1 MDGYKHLFLD
11 FSPSPTSYPST
22 KAYDAAAKSYAA
34 SVTKLSSD
42 VQTAIQFNPIEA
54 LQLLDPSTN
63 SIGFL
68 SIIDTLLRG
77 SVPESTPRSLLLDE
91 AVRFLLEFDPIQIRY
106 VGSLFRSLLEDLGS
120 FFSPLVAVDL
130 LANAILRIDPSG
142 SVFTSTHLTMVKLAY
157 DTNCIEPA
165 LKVLDADILFYPRN
179 THPARPEN
187 AKNLYDPEVEPYV
200 YIASASL
207 TDAIKSTSIL
217 EYHLLQAM
225 AYISRKDWLKA
236 QVALERVIGHP
247 VKDKG
252 VSKIMLD
259 GYKKWLLVGLLREGR
274 PPSFPSYITN
284 ATKGTYNGLSE
295 AYNNIATL
303 FTTDGASALKEE
315 FEKGRSTWEEDSN
328 LTLLEEAIVSYQK
341 WQVINLRR
349 IYHQISMSQIRQTT
363 LSAQTAE
370 TLKDDDEVL
379 LLVSDM
385 IESGMLKGQLQVG
398 PTAGESYVTFH
409 EEHDLM
415 TEADFASEVARSHSS
430 IETLTKQ
437 YRVTN
442 ERLSSTKDYAR
453 HLVREQKRMEKDIAD
468 AGVGFDTHIEDE
480 DLMTGVLG
488 GV

>member
-1 MDGYKHLFLD
+1 MDEVKRLFLD
-11 FSPSPTSYPST
+11 FSPSPASYPST
-22 KAYDAAAKSYAA
+22 KSYDAAAKSYAA

-42 VQTAIQFNPIEA
+42 VQTAIQRNPIEA
-54 LQLLDPSTN
+54 LQLVDPSTN
-63 SIGFL
+63 SIGYL

-91 AVRFLLEFDPIQIRY
+91 AVRFLLKFDPIQIRY

-120 FFSPLVAVDL
+120 FFSPLVAVEL

-142 SVFTSTHLTMVKLAY
+142 SVFTSTHLIMAKLAY

-187 AKNLYDPEVEPYV
+187 AKNLYDTEVEPYV

-225 AYISRKDWLKA
+225 AYISRKDWPKA
-236 QVALERVIGHP
+236 QIALERVIGHP
-247 VKDKG
+247 IKDKG
-252 VSKIMLD
+252 VSKIMVD

-284 ATKGTYNGLSE
+284 ATKSTYNGLSE

-315 FEKGRSTWEEDSN
+315 FEKGRPTWEEDSN
-328 LTLLEEAIVSYQK
+328 LTLLEEALVSYQK

-349 IYHQISMSQIRQTT
+349 IYHQVSISQIRQTT

-370 TLKDDDEVL
+370 TLKDDEQVL

-385 IESGMLKGQLQVG
+385 IDSGMLKGQLQVG
-398 PTAGESYVTFH
+398 LTAGESYVTFH

-415 TEADFASEVARSHSS
+415 TEADFAREVARSHAS

-453 HLVREQKRMEKDIAD
+453 HLVREQKRMDKDIAD

-488 GV
+488 GA

>member
-1 MDGYKHLFLD
+1 MDEVKRIFLD
-11 FSPSPTSYPST
+11 FSPTPASYPST
-22 KAYDAAAKSYAA
+22 KSYDAAAKSYAA

-42 VQTAIQFNPIEA
+42 VQTAIQRNPIEA
-54 LQLLDPSTN
+54 LQLVDPSTN
-63 SIGFL
+63 SIGYL

-91 AVRFLLEFDPIQIRY
+91 AVRFLLKFDPIQIRY
-106 VGSLFRSLLEDLGS
+106 VGSLFRSLLEDLSS
-120 FFSPLVAVDL
+120 FFSPLVAVEL

-142 SVFTSTHLTMVKLAY
+142 SVFTSTHLVMAKLAY

-165 LKVLDADILFYPRN
+165 LKVLDADILFFPRN

-187 AKNLYDPEVEPYV
+187 AKNLYDTEVEPYV

-207 TDAIKSTSIL
+207 TDTIKSTSIL

-247 VKDKG
+247 IKDKG
-252 VSKIMLD
+252 VSKIMVD

-284 ATKGTYNGLSE
+284 ATKSTYNGLSE

-315 FEKGRSTWEEDSN
+315 FEKGRPTWEEDSN
-328 LTLLEEAIVSYQK
+328 LTLLEEALVSYQK

-349 IYHQISMSQIRQTT
+349 IYHQVSISQIRQTT

-430 IETLTKQ
+430 IEALTKQ

-480 DLMTGVLG
+480 DLMMGVSG
-488 GV
+488 GA

>member
-1 MDGYKHLFLD
+1 MEEVRRIFVE
-11 FSPSPTSYPST
+11 FSPSPAVYPSP
-22 KAYDAAAKSYAA
+22 KAYDVAAKSYAA
-34 SVTKLSSD
+34 CVTRLSISI
-42 VQTAIQFNPIEA
+42 QTAIQLNPVEA

-63 SIGFL
+63 SIGCL

-77 SVPESTPRSLLLDE
+77 SIPETIPRSLILDG
-91 AVRFLLEFDPIQIRY
+91 AVRFLLGFDPIQIRY
-106 VGSLFRSLLEDLGS
+106 VGALFRSLLEDLGS
-120 FFSPLVAVDL
+120 FFSPLVAVEL

-142 SVFTSTHLTMVKLAY
+142 SVFTSTHLIMVKLAY

-179 THPARPEN
+179 SQPARPEN
-187 AKNLYDPEVEPYV
+187 AKHLYDAEAEPYI

-225 AYISRKDWLKA
+225 VYISRKDWPKA

-247 VKDKG
+247 TKDKA
-252 VSKIMLD
+252 VSKIMVD
-259 GYKKWLLVGLLREGR
+259 GYKKWVLVGLLREGR
-274 PPSFPSYITN
+274 PPSFPSYVTS
-284 ATKGTYNGLSE
+284 ATKSTYNGVGE
-295 AYNNIATL
+295 AYNTIASL

-315 FEKGRSTWEEDSN
+315 FDKGRSTWEEDLN

-349 IYHQISMSQIRQTT
+349 IYHQVSISQIRQMT

-370 TLKDDDEVL
+370 TLKDDEEVL

-385 IESGMLKGQLQVG
+385 IESGMLKGQLQIG

-409 EEHDLM
+409 EEHALM
-415 TEADFASEVARSHSS
+415 TEAEFAAEVARSHNS
-430 IETLTKQ
+430 IQVLTKQ

-442 ERLSSTKDYAR
+442 ERLGSTKDYAR
-453 HLVREQKRMEKDIAD
+453 HLIREHKRMEKDLAD
-468 AGVGFDTHIEDE
+468 AGVGFDSHIEDE

-488 GV
+488 GA

>member
-1 MDGYKHLFLD
+1 MDEVKRIFLD
-11 FSPSPTSYPST
+11 FSPSPASYPST
-22 KAYDAAAKSYAA
+22 KSYDAAAKSYAA

-42 VQTAIQFNPIEA
+42 VQTAIQRNPIEA
-54 LQLLDPSTN
+54 LQLVDPSTN
-63 SIGFL
+63 SIGYL

-91 AVRFLLEFDPIQIRY
+91 AVRFLLKFDPIQIRY

-120 FFSPLVAVDL
+120 FFSPLVAVEL

-142 SVFTSTHLTMVKLAY
+142 SVFTSTHLVMAKLAY

-187 AKNLYDPEVEPYV
+187 AKNLYDTEVEPYV

-225 AYISRKDWLKA
+225 AYISRKDWPKA

-247 VKDKG
+247 IKDKG
-252 VSKIMLD
+252 VSKIMVD

-284 ATKGTYNGLSE
+284 ATKSTYNGLSE

-315 FEKGRSTWEEDSN
+315 FEKGRPTWEEDSN
-328 LTLLEEAIVSYQK
+328 LTLLEEALVSYQK

-349 IYHQISMSQIRQTT
+349 IYHQVSISQIRQTT

-370 TLKDDDEVL
+370 TLKDDGEVL
-379 LLVSDM
+379 QLVSDM
-385 IESGMLKGQLQVG
+385 IDSGMLKGKLQVG
-398 PTAGESYVTFH
+398 LTAGESYVTFH

-415 TEADFASEVARSHSS
+415 TEADFAREVARSHAS

-453 HLVREQKRMEKDIAD
+453 HLVREQKRMDKDIAD

-488 GV
+488 GA

>member
-1 MDGYKHLFLD
+1 MDEVKRLFLD
-11 FSPSPTSYPST
+11 FSPSPASYPST
-22 KAYDAAAKSYAA
+22 KSYDAAAKSYAA

-42 VQTAIQFNPIEA
+42 VQTAIQRNPIEA
-54 LQLLDPSTN
+54 LQLVDPSTN
-63 SIGFL
+63 SIGYL

-91 AVRFLLEFDPIQIRY
+91 AVRFLLKFDPIQIRY

-120 FFSPLVAVDL
+120 FFSPLVAVEL

-142 SVFTSTHLTMVKLAY
+142 SVFTSTHLIMAKLAY

-187 AKNLYDPEVEPYV
+187 AKNLYDTEVEPYV

-225 AYISRKDWLKA
+225 AYISRKDWPKA
-236 QVALERVIGHP
+236 QIALERVIGHP
-247 VKDKG
+247 IKDKG
-252 VSKIMLD
+252 VSKIMVD

-284 ATKGTYNGLSE
+284 ATKSTYNGLSE

-315 FEKGRSTWEEDSN
+315 FEKGRPTWEEDSN
-328 LTLLEEAIVSYQK
+328 LTLLEEALVSYQK

-349 IYHQISMSQIRQTT
+349 IYRQVSISQIRQTT

-370 TLKDDDEVL
+370 TLKDDEQVL

-385 IESGMLKGQLQVG
+385 IDSGMLKGQLQVG
-398 PTAGESYVTFH
+398 LTAGESYVTFH

-415 TEADFASEVARSHSS
+415 TEADFAREVARSHAS

-453 HLVREQKRMEKDIAD
+453 HLVREQKRMDKDIAD

-488 GV
+488 GA

>member
-1 MDGYKHLFLD
+1 M
-11 FSPSPTSYPST
+11 
-22 KAYDAAAKSYAA
+22 
-34 SVTKLSSD
+34 
-42 VQTAIQFNPIEA
+42 I
-54 LQLLDPSTN
+54 
-63 SIGFL
+63 
-68 SIIDTLLRG
+68 
-77 SVPESTPRSLLLDE
+77 
-91 AVRFLLEFDPIQIRY
+91 
-106 VGSLFRSLLEDLGS
+106 
-120 FFSPLVAVDL
+120 
-130 LANAILRIDPSG
+130 LA
-142 SVFTSTHLTMVKLAY
+142 KLAY

-165 LKVLDADILFYPRN
+165 LKVLDADILFFPRN

-187 AKNLYDPEVEPYV
+187 AKNLYDTEVEPYV

-225 AYISRKDWLKA
+225 AYISRKDWPKA
-236 QVALERVIGHP
+236 QIALERVIGHP
-247 VKDKG
+247 IKDKG
-252 VSKIMLD
+252 VSKIMVD

-284 ATKGTYNGLSE
+284 ATKSTYNGLSE

-328 LTLLEEAIVSYQK
+328 LTLLEEALVSYQK

-349 IYHQISMSQIRQTT
+349 IYHQVSISQIRQTT

-370 TLKDDDEVL
+370 TLKDDGEVL
-379 LLVSDM
+379 QLVSDM
-385 IESGMLKGQLQVG
+385 IDSGMLKGKLQVG
-398 PTAGESYVTFH
+398 LTAGESYVTFH

-415 TEADFASEVARSHSS
+415 TEADFAREVARSHAS

-453 HLVREQKRMEKDIAD
+453 HLVREQKRMDKDIAD

-488 GV
+488 GA

>member
-1 MDGYKHLFLD
+1 MNEFKRLFLD
-11 FSPSPTSYPST
+11 FSPSPASYPSI

-34 SVTKLSSD
+34 SVTRLSSD
-42 VQTAIQFNPIEA
+42 VETAIQSRPIEA
-54 LQLLDPSTN
+54 LQLVDPSTN
-63 SIGFL
+63 SIGYL

-77 SVPESTPRSLLLDE
+77 SVPESTRSLVLDE
-91 AVRFLLEFDPIQIRY
+91 AVRFLLKFDPIQIRY

-120 FFSPLVAVDL
+120 FFSPLVAVEL

-142 SVFTSTHLTMVKLAY
+142 SVFTSTHLIMVKLAY

-179 THPARPEN
+179 THARPEN
-187 AKNLYDPEVEPYV
+187 AKNLSDPEVEPYV

-236 QVALERVIGHP
+236 QAALERVIGHP
-247 VKDKG
+247 IKDKG
-252 VSKIMLD
+252 VSKIMVD
-259 GYKKWLLVGLLREGR
+259 GYKRWLLVGLLREGR

-284 ATKGTYNGLSE
+284 TTKSTYNSLSE

-315 FEKGRSTWEEDSN
+315 FEKGRSTWEEDAN

-349 IYHQISMSQIRQTT
+349 IYHQISISQIRQAT

-430 IETLTKQ
+430 IEALTKQ

-468 AGVGFDTHIEDE
+468 PGVGFDTHIEDE

-488 GV
+488 GA